1 LSNLQLKVPT
11 LWIRRRKRMMI
22 SLSTAAAILFP
33 ILIIIHTIPPDL
45 QILDYAL
52 AQNSPT
58 QNATYQN
65 YPIPTTISN
74 EAQEELRNTTIDPSI
89 LKVPDP
95 DDLNGWK
102 KQYLDSEFMFMALSQ
117 SIIDLYQ
124 PNISEIMLDG
134 VQVLDIKPRNWTDN
148 GKVLVYT
155 HGGAYTFGS
164 AISTLGS
171 PVLTSNAT
179 GLRIMSINYTVAPFS
194 KWNQTTD
201 QIVSVIQMLKEQL
214 GYSLDD
220 IAVYGDSAGGG
231 LISGSILKMRDR
243 GLGLPAALVLWSP
256 WLDLTGNGDTY
267 ITLKQADQY
276 LSYDSFL
283 RNAAGA
289 YADHADQKNPYVSPV
304 YGNFTR
310 GYSPTLIQGGTREIF
325 LSDFIRL
332 YQALDQ
338 ADIPVKLDIYEGMP
352 HVHQIL
358 YKTPESKIALSK
370 MNEFLKA
377 HLDY

>member
-1 LSNLQLKVPT
+1 
-11 LWIRRRKRMMI
+11 
-22 SLSTAAAILFP
+22 
-33 ILIIIHTIPPDL
+33 
-45 QILDYAL
+45 
-52 AQNSPT
+52 
-58 QNATYQN
+58 
-65 YPIPTTISN
+65 
-74 EAQEELRNTTIDPSI
+74 

-117 SIIDLYQ
+117 PIIDLYQ
-124 PNISEIMLDG
+124 PNILEIMLDG
-134 VQVLDIKPRNWTDN
+134 VQVLDIKPQNWMDN

-155 HGGAYTFGS
+155 HGGGYTFGS

-171 PVLTSNAT
+171 PVLTSNVT
-179 GLRIMSINYTVAPFS
+179 GLRVMSINYTVAPFS

-231 LISGSILKMRDR
+231 LITGSILKMRDR

-267 ITLKQADQY
+267 FTLKQADPY
-276 LSYDSFL
+276 LSYDSYL

-289 YADHADQKNPYVSPV
+289 YADHADQNNPYVSPV

-338 ADIPVKLDIYEGMP
+338 TDIPVMLDIYEGMS
-352 HVHQIL
+352 HVH
-358 YKTPESKIALSK
+358 
-370 MNEFLKA
+370 
-377 HLDY
+377 

>member
-1 LSNLQLKVPT
+1 
-11 LWIRRRKRMMI
+11 MMI

>member
-1 LSNLQLKVPT
+1 
-11 LWIRRRKRMMI
+11 MMI
-22 SLSTAAAILFP
+22 TLSTAAAILFS
-33 ILIIIHTIPPDL
+33 ILIMVHTIPPDL

-74 EAQEELRNTTIDPSI
+74 EAQEELRNTTLDPSI

-102 KQYLDSEFMFMALSQ
+102 EQYLDSEFMFMTLSQ

-134 VQVLDIKPRNWTDN
+134 VQVLDIKPWNWTDN

-164 AISTLGS
+164 ANSTLGS

-194 KWNQTTD
+194 KWNQTTE

-267 ITLKQADQY
+267 ITLRRADPY

-370 MNEFLKA
+370 MNEFLKL
-377 HLDY
+377 HLGY